1 MAAAAIRARGAWIQ
15 GLIDPQANGRDE
27 TDGFGLIRMYRELG
41 LDLCRTDNPLE
52 TGVLKVCQ
60 RMSAGRLRVFR
71 SLAKYLDE
79 RRLYRRDGNKWHRE
93 IPQETCEA
101 AGFLCSRTGGDRI
114 HRCRSGDKPPPGTT
128 Q

>member
-1 MAAAAIRARGAWIQ
+1 
-15 GLIDPQANGRDE
+15 
-27 TDGFGLIRMYRELG
+27 MYRELG

-101 AGFLCSRTGGDRI
+101 AASAGASVHGTKLDGLGRLSQKRLRVLSTRNKLRDRI
-114 HRCRSGDKPPPGTT
+114 
-128 Q
+128 